1 MLISGM
7 EKGGR
12 DRYKSRNEEGR
23 SGERMGGWW
32 WTTWV
37 GGWVDRLFALQLE
50 AAPSPPSSS
59 SLLLPRC
66 RMERGQRK
74 RRDRE
79 GEEGGCTPPSERE
92 GETLFFFF
100 SSPTFLHPLFLIS
113 FSMLQIPS
121 SHFKRRPH
129 FPSGPSS
136 CTSTSPRHNH
146 VPTHRRRARRRRKK
160 KVRGETTSEPSLP
173 WLLYCIAERWGLELD
188 LTLEAEKEE
197 ERERGGR
204 GEREKKGKVGAWKNV
219 CLPGHSFLCWPT
231 DSSSH
236 DSPLPPLSFSFAAD
250 SGLRNTPPEKGEE
263 TLPPTSSVFRAKP
276 ARLWRV
282 GGGGEEGRD
291 LSRPPSLPPPIPPP
305 TVPFRPSDP
314 KLGRFLPRRVSASE

>member
-1 MLISGM
+1 
-7 EKGGR
+7 
-12 DRYKSRNEEGR
+12 
-23 SGERMGGWW
+23 
-32 WTTWV
+32 
-37 GGWVDRLFALQLE
+37 
-50 AAPSPPSSS
+50 
-59 SLLLPRC
+59 
-66 RMERGQRK
+66 
-74 RRDRE
+74 
-79 GEEGGCTPPSERE
+79 
-92 GETLFFFF
+92 
-100 SSPTFLHPLFLIS
+100 
-113 FSMLQIPS
+113 MLQIPS

-136 CTSTSPRHNH
+136 CTSTSSRHNH

-160 KVRGETTSEPSLP
+160 KVRGETTSEPYLP
-173 WLLYCIAERWGLELD
+173 WLLYCTVERWGLELD
-188 LTLEAEKEE
+188 LTLEAEKEG

-219 CLPGHSFLCWPT
+219 CLPGHSFLCRPT

-282 GGGGEEGRD
+282 GGGGEGS
-291 LSRPPSLPPPIPPP
+291 LTPSLPPSAYPSPDCSLQ
-305 TVPFRPSDP
+305 TFRPKAWSLSSP
-314 KLGRFLPRRVSASE
+314 ASIGLRIRLPAPSPLSEAAKATKRIHTYISGEEGEINGPCLLWEEGPRPTQAHKKEVCFGRSSRQKRAVHVGWVKGFSRPALVHLSLFSFCWPF